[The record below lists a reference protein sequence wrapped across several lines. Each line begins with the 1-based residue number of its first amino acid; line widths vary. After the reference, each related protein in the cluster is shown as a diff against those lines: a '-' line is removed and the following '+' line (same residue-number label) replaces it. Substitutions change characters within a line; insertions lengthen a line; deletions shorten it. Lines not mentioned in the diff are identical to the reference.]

1 MNTLIA
7 YYKDGDDITQD
18 YMRIVDGMTQEKLR
32 QVLNR
37 LVEQKNIIEV
47 VMSPKNEGK

>member
-1 MNTLIA
+1 
-7 YYKDGDDITQD
+7 
-18 YMRIVDGMTQEKLR
+18 MRIVDGMTQEKLR